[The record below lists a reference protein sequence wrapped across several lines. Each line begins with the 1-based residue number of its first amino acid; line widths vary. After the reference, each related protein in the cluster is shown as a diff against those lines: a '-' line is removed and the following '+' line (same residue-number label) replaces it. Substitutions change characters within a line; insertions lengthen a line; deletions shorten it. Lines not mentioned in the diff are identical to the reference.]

1 MWKPCIVFLAVLS
14 ITSLGQSW
22 QAEGA
27 PEPEEGSGLADEIE
41 PRFGESEPKPEP
53 AESKP
58 EQKPESEFSAGQAAA
73 SGLALLA
80 ADQVAL

>member
-41 PRFGESEPKPEP
+41 PRFGEPEP
-53 AESKP
+53 EP
-58 EQKPESEFSAGQAAA
+58 EFSAGKAAA

>member
-1 MWKPCIVFLAVLS
+1 MWKPCIVFFAVLS

-41 PRFGESEPKPEP
+41 PRFGESEP
-53 AESKP
+53 
-58 EQKPESEFSAGQAAA
+58 ESEFSAGKAAA

>member
-1 MWKPCIVFLAVLS
+1 MFLAVLS

-41 PRFGESEPKPEP
+41 PRFGESE
-53 AESKP
+53 
-58 EQKPESEFSAGQAAA
+58 QKPESEFSAGQAAA

>member
-1 MWKPCIVFLAVLS
+1 MFFAVLS

-58 EQKPESEFSAGQAAA
+58 EFSAGKAAA

>member
-1 MWKPCIVFLAVLS
+1 MWKPCIVFFAVLS

-41 PRFGESEPKPEP
+41 PRFGEPEP
-53 AESKP
+53 ES
-58 EQKPESEFSAGQAAA
+58 EQKPEFSAGQAAA

>member
-1 MWKPCIVFLAVLS
+1 MFLAVLS

-41 PRFGESEPKPEP
+41 PRFGESEPEP
-53 AESKP
+53 
-58 EQKPESEFSAGQAAA
+58 KPESEFSAGQAAA

>member
-1 MWKPCIVFLAVLS
+1 MWKPCIVFFAVLS

-41 PRFGESEPKPEP
+41 PRFGESEP
-53 AESKP
+53 
-58 EQKPESEFSAGQAAA
+58 EFSAGKAAA